1 MGEGV
6 GEIIPRGI
14 GNCGSPLLGFN
25 VDDVA
30 ILIAVDFFCVDS
42 LVKLRS
48 KSSTFDLTLC
58 GHSVLSSFF
67 VY

>member
-14 GNCGSPLLGFN
+14 GKCGN

-30 ILIAVDFFCVDS
+30 ILIAVDLFCVDS

-48 KSSTFDLTLC
+48 KSSPFDLILC
-58 GHSVLSSFF
+58 GHGVLSSFF